1 MLLGASPEFEGS
13 RQAAQNVFDAKTSAH
28 VRRGGSWTVLA
39 GLPLLLLVF
48 AVGGYYYWLSLA
60 PRSIVVDQKPPSESA
75 ASTVQS
81 ADLVEPPALQP
92 LAPQSTGQI
101 ALPQTNTSLV
111 EEAAPIEAELDS
123 YSEPSTEPAVVTE
136 QLAQTGE
143 APASGDLSPTLS
155 SQGDDANAAQRDDM
169 TTDALTSEQMPSAD
183 TSDATKDPSIGRA
196 QGSSVASAALRPQNP
211 AAIEQIKISRQT
223 KPNQIHPLLTR
234 AYAAFQ
240 SGDDSVAMDAYTK
253 VLLREPTN
261 RDAVL
266 GLAAVAVRDERYVE
280 ASEWYLKLLTLN
292 PADALAQ
299 AALIDLQRNLDPSE
313 SETRL
318 KLLLDRQPKA
328 AYLYFSL
335 GNVLASQSRWAE
347 AETAYFNAL
356 RYEGFNPDYA
366 FNLAVSLDH
375 LGQRDAALTYYRRA
389 LEMSEQ
395 QPAEFQPATVWQR
408 IHAMAE
414 SVAAE

>member
-1 MLLGASPEFEGS
+1 M
-13 RQAAQNVFDAKTSAH
+13 
-28 VRRGGSWTVLA
+28 
-39 GLPLLLLVF
+39 
-48 AVGGYYYWLSLA
+48 
-60 PRSIVVDQKPPSESA
+60 
-75 ASTVQS
+75 
-81 ADLVEPPALQP
+81 
-92 LAPQSTGQI
+92 
-101 ALPQTNTSLV
+101 
-111 EEAAPIEAELDS
+111 
-123 YSEPSTEPAVVTE
+123 
-136 QLAQTGE
+136 
-143 APASGDLSPTLS
+143 
-155 SQGDDANAAQRDDM
+155 
-169 TTDALTSEQMPSAD
+169 
-183 TSDATKDPSIGRA
+183 
-196 QGSSVASAALRPQNP
+196 
-211 AAIEQIKISRQT
+211 
-223 KPNQIHPLLTR
+223 
-234 AYAAFQ
+234 
-240 SGDDSVAMDAYTK
+240 
-253 VLLREPTN
+253 
-261 RDAVL
+261 L

-292 PADALAQ
+292 PTHALAQ
-299 AALIDLQRNLDPSE
+299 AALIDLQRNLDPAE

-347 AETAYFNAL
+347 AETAYFSAL

-414 SVAAE
+414 SITAE

>member
-1 MLLGASPEFEGS
+1 
-13 RQAAQNVFDAKTSAH
+13 
-28 VRRGGSWTVLA
+28 
-39 GLPLLLLVF
+39 
-48 AVGGYYYWLSLA
+48 
-60 PRSIVVDQKPPSESA
+60 
-75 ASTVQS
+75 
-81 ADLVEPPALQP
+81 
-92 LAPQSTGQI
+92 
-101 ALPQTNTSLV
+101 
-111 EEAAPIEAELDS
+111 
-123 YSEPSTEPAVVTE
+123 
-136 QLAQTGE
+136 
-143 APASGDLSPTLS
+143 
-155 SQGDDANAAQRDDM
+155 
-169 TTDALTSEQMPSAD
+169 MPSAV

-196 QGSSVASAALRPQNP
+196 QASSGASAALRPQAP
-211 AAIEQIKISRQT
+211 TAIEQIKISRQT
-223 KPNQIHPLLTR
+223 TPNQVHPLLTR

-240 SGDDSVAMDAYTK
+240 SGDDSVALDAYTK
-253 VLLREPTN
+253 VLAREPSN
-261 RDAVL
+261 RDAML

-292 PADALAQ
+292 PTHALAQ
-299 AALIDLQRNLDPSE
+299 AALIDLQRNLDPAE

-347 AETAYFNAL
+347 AETAYFSAL

-414 SVAAE
+414 SITAE